1 VWLTT
6 TFIGK
11 LASPMYS
18 VINGMQVGMVLY
30 PKLASQ
36 YGDGAAVRSILG
48 AYSAIGIK
56 DVTGLGVTNT
66 GKAIKGIKN
75 AFLDTDDVIGSIKQ
89 KLQSQP
95 DGSWLIKLIEHL
107 QSRGAMSSG
116 GFEIDNT
123 LGDSKNRFKRGL
135 AGLDRVAR
143 QLPSMVEDVNRA
155 VSGIAT
161 YRLARRSGLN
171 HDEAVAKAFDNV
183 MNTQGDYSAIN
194 APRFFNKSIF
204 KPAFQF
210 KKYSQMMLYL
220 LGDVVGKHLD
230 SNATDAEKREVRKF
244 LYRIVGVQMA
254 TAGALSLPGVELL
267 KIGAMLA
274 AIAGFGDGWD
284 SLEEEWR
291 KLLTEVTGSK
301 TAEEMFNRGI
311 LSRLV
316 GIDLSSRLS
325 LADMLV
331 FGEPKRF
338 DKDNISSFLANIVA
352 GAPGSTVWDIYEG
365 QKSIREGDLAKGFGK
380 MIPFKMVSD
389 LSKSIGRYN
398 EGKQTAVE
406 IGLNTFGVRTGRQ
419 AEAGRETG
427 NRIREA
433 RDRDDRRKELTRQY
447 LRSTSGA
454 ERLRLRRTIKEFNE
468 DVPLRYKI
476 FPNGLDKVRARMAK
490 ERVN

>member
-36 YGDGAAVRSILG
+36 YGDAAAVRSILG

-56 DVTGLGVTNT
+56 DVTSLGVKNF
-66 GKAIKGIKN
+66 GKAIKGIRS
-75 AFLDTDDVIGSIKQ
+75 AFLDTDDIIESMKQ

-95 DGSWLIKLIEHL
+95 DGADLIKLIEHL

-123 LGDSKNRFKRGL
+123 LGDSKNKLKRGL

-161 YRLARRSGLN
+161 YRLARNTGLS
-171 HDEAVAKAFDNV
+171 HDDAVAKSFDNV

-194 APRFFNKSIF
+194 APRFFNKSIL

-220 LGDVVGKHLD
+220 LGDIVGKHLD
-230 SNATDAEKREVRKF
+230 SNSSPAERREVRKF

-274 AIAGFGDGWD
+274 AIGGFGDGWD

-291 KLLTEVTGSK
+291 KLLTEVSGSK

-365 QKSIREGDLAKGFGK
+365 QKAIREGDLAKGFGK

-389 LSKSIGRYN
+389 LSKSVGRYN

-433 RDRDDRRKELTRQY
+433 RERDDRRKELTRQY

-454 ERLRLRRTIKEFNE
+454 ERLRLRKVIKEFNE

-476 FPNGLDKVRARMAK
+476 FPNGLDKVRARIAT